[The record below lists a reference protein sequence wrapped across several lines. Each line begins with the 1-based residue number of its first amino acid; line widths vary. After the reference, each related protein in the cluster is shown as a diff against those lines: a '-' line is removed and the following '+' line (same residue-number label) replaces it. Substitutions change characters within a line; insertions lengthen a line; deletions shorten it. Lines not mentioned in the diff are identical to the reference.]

1 MYQINDAIVN
11 RIAEVVVN
19 SYEDYPDMGNQII
32 NLKKQTSLSDDDAY
46 ALMDHYRDYTIQSV
60 EELVV
65 KLLPKYLRWGPPA
78 SPKEEA
84 VPHVV
89 LYSNAN
95 GKHFYEA
102 ASLPE
107 ADRFRDFLLARPDN
121 WNVKIVPNTGE

>member
-65 KLLPKYLRWGPPA
+65 KLLPKYLRWGPSA